1 MLANHIRIALRNLLR
16 DHLYSIINIGGLAVG
31 IAASV
36 LLMLWVQDELS
47 FDRFHQK
54 ADRIYRVNANFD
66 NSGNKTTWSGTPGP
80 VAPFGKQQI
89 PAIQEAGRISENT
102 GMMLFTYEGKQFAE
116 NYHTAHVDPNFFTVF
131 DFPLIKGNSSNPFPD
146 NKSILLSERIA
157 KKYFGDSEA
166 MGKVVRLDNKEY
178 YTVTG
183 VLKNMPENSSLR
195 YDILFPFDI
204 LIKNYQGN
212 DFWKSLESD
221 WGNYFYFTYLLI
233 DPSASPTAVAKQ
245 LSDIHHAH
253 QKESGVNYSLQ
264 PLTALHLYSADMSEE
279 GIQTVRIFLIVS
291 IAILLIACIN
301 YINLATARATK
312 RAKEVGVRK
321 TVGASR
327 SRLVAQFLTESVVI
341 SVLALVLSLI
351 LIQLAI
357 PFYNDLPGKNIS
369 FDLLSTSNLVL
380 LAGALFVTT
389 LTAGVYPAMVLSSFQ
404 PLQVIRGKLTI
415 SGGNSLF
422 RKILVITQFAL
433 SIVIIVGTIV
443 VDKQL
448 TFIRNK
454 KLGFNKENIFTF
466 GMRGEMF
473 KNRETIRTELS
484 KQPGIEGIALSNQS
498 ILSLEGTTG
507 DTDWEG
513 KGLQQG
519 MMVHPV
525 NIDEHFIDVTHLELA
540 EGRGFTGS
548 KSDTAHFILNETAVE
563 KAGLV
568 DPIGKSFTL
577 WQTKGTIIGVVK
589 DFHHSSIKTK
599 IEPTVF
605 FHNPSWYWLVYVKT
619 NGKDNA
625 GAIASTEKVWKQ
637 YNAEYPFEYQ
647 FLDSSF
653 DAMYKT
659 EQRTGRLFTA
669 FSVVAIFISCLGLF
683 GLATFTAAQ
692 RIKEI
697 GIRKVMGASVNEI
710 VVLLSKD
717 FLKLIVM
724 ALVIAVPASYFGMQN
739 WLQDFAYRIPIDW
752 TVFVVAGG
760 ISLLIAFLTISFQT
774 IKAAMGNPV
783 ESLRTE

>member
-1 MLANHIRIALRNLLR
+1 MLLNHIKIALRNLFR
-16 DHLYSIINIGGLAVG
+16 DHLYSVINVGGLAVG

-36 LLMLWVQDELS
+36 LLMLWVQEELS

-54 ADRIYRVNANFD
+54 ADRIYRVNANFE
-66 NSGNKTTWSGTPGP
+66 NSGQKMTWSTTPGP
-80 VAPFGKQQI
+80 LTPFSKQV
-89 PAIQEAGRISENT
+89 PAIREAGRISANS
-102 GMMLFTYEGKQFAE
+102 GMMLFTFEGKHFAE
-116 NYHTAHVDPNFFTVF
+116 NYNTAHVDPNFFSVF
-131 DFPLIKGNSSNPFPD
+131 DFPLIRGNSSNPFPN
-146 NKSILLSERIA
+146 NKSIVLSVRMA
-157 KKYFGDSEA
+157 KKYFGEEEA
-166 MGKVVRLDNKEY
+166 VGKVLRLENKDDF
-178 YTVTG
+178 TVTG
-183 VLKNMPENSSLR
+183 VMKDMPENSSIR

-204 LIKNYQGN
+204 LIKNYQAGAY
-212 DFWKSLESD
+212 WKGLESD
-221 WGNYFYFTYLLI
+221 WGNYNFFTYLLL
-233 DPSASPTAVAKQ
+233 DPTASPVAVARQ
-245 LSDIHHAH
+245 LSTIHNAN
-253 QKESGVNYSLQ
+253 QKEADVAYSLQ
-264 PLTALHLYSADMSEE
+264 PITTLHLYSADMSEE
-279 GIQTVRIFLIVS
+279 GIQTVRIFFIVS

-357 PFYNDLPGKNIS
+357 PFYNDLSGKNIS
-369 FDLLSTSNLVL
+369 FDLLSRSNLVI
-380 LAGALFVTT
+380 LAGALFITT
-389 LTAGVYPAMVLSSFQ
+389 LTAGVYPALVLSSFQ
-404 PLQVIRGKLTI
+404 PLQVIRGKMTI
-415 SGGNSLF
+415 SGTNSLF

-433 SIVIIVGTIV
+433 SMVIIVGTIV
-443 VDKQL
+443 VEKQL

-454 KLGFNKENIFTF
+454 KLGFDKENIFTF

-473 KNRETIRTELS
+473 KNKETIRTELI
-484 KQPGIEGIALSNQS
+484 KQQGISDVTLSNQN
-498 ILSLEGTTG
+498 ILSLENTTG

-513 KGLQQG
+513 KSPQQA
-519 MMVHPV
+519 MMIHPI
-525 NIDEHFIDVTHLELA
+525 NIDEHFMEALRLELV

-548 KSDTAHFILNETAVE
+548 KSDTTGFILNETAVK

-589 DFHHSSIKTK
+589 DFHHTSMKMK
-599 IEPTVF
+599 IEPSVF
-605 FHNPSWYWLVYVKT
+605 FHHPTWFWLVYVKT

-625 GAIASTEKVWKQ
+625 GAIAAAEKLWKQ
-637 YNAEYPFEYQ
+637 YNAAYPFEYQ

-659 EQRTGRLFTA
+659 EQRTGKLFTA

-683 GLATFTAAQ
+683 GLATFTAQQ
-692 RIKEI
+692 RVKEI
-697 GIRKVMGASVNEI
+697 GIRKVMGASVDEI
-710 VVLLSKD
+710 VTLLSMD
-717 FLKLIVM
+717 FLKLIVVS
-724 ALVIAVPASYFGMQN
+724 LLIAIPTSYFGMQN
-739 WLQDFAYRIPIDW
+739 WLNDFAYRIPIDW
-752 TVFVVAGG
+752 TVFVVAGTL
-760 ISLLIAFLTISFQT
+760 SLLIAVITISFQT